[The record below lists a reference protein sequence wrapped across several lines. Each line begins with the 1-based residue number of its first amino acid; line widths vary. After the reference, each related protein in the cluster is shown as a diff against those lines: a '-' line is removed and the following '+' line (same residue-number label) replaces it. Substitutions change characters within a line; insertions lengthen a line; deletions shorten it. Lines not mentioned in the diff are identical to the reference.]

1 MFFMRS
7 KSKDEEDNFEPNFDD
22 MMSEVLPAMSLQ
34 AMAGVKEMPPIEEES
49 QQQWVDDNGVNW
61 VKQPDGSMMYFD
73 NTTGQWTP
81 YSN

>member
-1 MFFMRS
+1 
-7 KSKDEEDNFEPNFDD
+7 

-34 AMAGVKEMPPIEEES
+34 VMAGVKEMPPIEEEA
-49 QQQWVDDNGVNW
+49 QQQWVDDNGINW

-73 NTTGQWTP
+73 KTTGQWTP